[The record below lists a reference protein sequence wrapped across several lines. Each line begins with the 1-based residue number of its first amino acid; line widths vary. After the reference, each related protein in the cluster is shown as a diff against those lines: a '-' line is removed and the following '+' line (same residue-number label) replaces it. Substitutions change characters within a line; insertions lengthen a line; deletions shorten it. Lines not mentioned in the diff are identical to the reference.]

1 LYAIDTSVEN
11 TPSKVTTNS
20 VAPNS
25 SNPSNITNEPTAEL
39 QSPPR
44 TETMEIVTNM
54 LSSPPGGTH
63 EDPDLDFYQERWLR
77 SLTYLI
83 LFGIVLITTFILF
96 VPAYGAVSEGAQ
108 LTYFIPT
115 ALFINWLPV
124 SSLLGIVSYIS
135 LSLLLKEMFP
145 IRFNALLHTLNF
157 YFLIIY
163 ISGPLWSVLSIGQIF
178 AAAGFAT
185 GLMLYVGLSIYYIR
199 GAKVTK

>member
-1 LYAIDTSVEN
+1 
-11 TPSKVTTNS
+11 
-20 VAPNS
+20 
-25 SNPSNITNEPTAEL
+25 
-39 QSPPR
+39 
-44 TETMEIVTNM
+44 MEIVTNM

-115 ALFINWLPV
+115 VLFINWLPV

-145 IRFNALLHTLNF
+145 IRFNALLRRLNV

-163 ISGPLWSVLSIGQIF
+163 ISGPLWSVLSTIGQIL

-185 GLMLYVGLSIYYIR
+185 GFILYVALSIYYIW